1 MTALQTSQSYT
12 VTDTAIFDLLLKNEI
27 YIKNMSSAL
36 AERGVAQRTSN
47 PPQKL
52 EDKGSN
58 PARV

>member
-36 AERGVAQRTSN
+36 AERGVAQRTSH
-47 PPQKL
+47 PPQKR
-52 EDKGSN
+52 EDTGSN